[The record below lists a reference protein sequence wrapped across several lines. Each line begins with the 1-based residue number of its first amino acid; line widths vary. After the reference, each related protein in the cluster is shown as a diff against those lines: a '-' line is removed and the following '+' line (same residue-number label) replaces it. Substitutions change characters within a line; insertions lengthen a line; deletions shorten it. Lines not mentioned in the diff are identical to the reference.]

1 MTEERQ
7 RPYIIIRTM
16 YVKIGEDEKAEI
28 RVTDSN
34 FADNQEMFHKL
45 YTPTLV
51 EAVSKL
57 TLQEKKGLELKLTLD
72 CKVVDD

>member
-1 MTEERQ
+1 MTTQTQ
-7 RPYIIIRTM
+7 RPYVIIRTR

-28 RVTDSN
+28 IVIRSN